1 MSKDTKVNKA
11 VAGDEQQVTYV
22 EFGDQ
27 YCSQVIAHLPTD
39 GLAVTD
45 LYPLADALR
54 EALVDHASSVEPVL
68 RRDGVT
74 LVASLKPGGHYG
86 DNYMPEGRK
95 DAILA
100 ILQPTFTRRVA
111 AQAHVVRRA
120 GKHVETRVTATLQAG
135 ELFKGLKANQYNG
148 HDGVL
153 RARVTSDTR
162 QLVFAMS
169 EPASNDDDGVI
180 TAVTEALTGKISA
193 LLVKPVT
200 VIDDDP
206 DAGLNPDNDYAPPSS
221 KS

>member
-1 MSKDTKVNKA
+1 M
-11 VAGDEQQVTYV
+11 
-22 EFGDQ
+22 
-27 YCSQVIAHLPTD
+27 YCSQVIAHLSTD

-45 LYPLADALR
+45 LHPLADALN
-54 EALVDHASSVEPVL
+54 EALVDHASSVEPVV
-68 RRDGVT
+68 RRDSVT
-74 LVASLKPGGHYG
+74 LVVSLKPGGHYG

-100 ILQPTFTRRVA
+100 ILQPTFTRRVV
-111 AQAHVVRRA
+111 AQAHVVRRDSR
-120 GKHVETRVTATLQAG
+120 HVETRVTITLQAG
-135 ELFKGLKANQYNG
+135 EPLKGLKANQYNG

-169 EPASNDDDGVI
+169 EPVANDDDGVI

-193 LLVKPVT
+193 LLVKPIAV
-200 VIDDDP
+200 VDDDP
-206 DAGLNPDNDYAPPSS
+206 NAGLNPDNDYASPSG